1 MVRPENHFAE
11 ELGRYL
17 NEHEDYELD
26 QEEKEKYA
34 LDLYKEA
41 LDDPKLF
48 AEFEKDYEVFDE
60 NDEAETH
67 RRLWEACKHK
77 AGVEE

>member
-1 MVRPENHFAE
+1 MNPDRYFRS
-11 ELGRYL
+11 ELSKHLR
-17 NEHEDYELD
+17 EQEDSELD

-41 LDDPKLF
+41 LDNPKVF

-60 NDEAETH
+60 NDEDETH